1 MAQPEP
7 ILRCELSGV
16 VCWWMGTMV
25 WFLVQHFG
33 VVSGGALWLVVDN
46 GGGLLLYGRPHGM
59 MADNARQIPPQ
70 IPPISGRSLDPPMS
84 SESGLSS
91 TRFHLGCILPAA
103 TMDPI
108 DGNPAISKR
117 KPEAHVLMF

>member
-1 MAQPEP
+1 
-7 ILRCELSGV
+7 
-16 VCWWMGTMV
+16 MV
-25 WFLVQHFG
+25 WFLVQHFC

-70 IPPISGRSLDPPMS
+70 IPPISGRGADPPMG

-91 TRFHLGCILPAA
+91 SRFLIYCIL
-103 TMDPI
+103 
-108 DGNPAISKR
+108 AILSG
-117 KPEAHVLMF
+117 